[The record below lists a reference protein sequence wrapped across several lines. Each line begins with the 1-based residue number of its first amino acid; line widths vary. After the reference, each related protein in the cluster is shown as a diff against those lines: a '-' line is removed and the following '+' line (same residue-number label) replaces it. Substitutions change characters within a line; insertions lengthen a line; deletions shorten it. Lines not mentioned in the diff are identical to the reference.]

1 MVLKLIVLVLLF
13 SSLACGCMSLVYY
26 EGSYHG
32 QVIDAGTLE
41 PIEGAVVLAV
51 WSKAYYGAG
60 GVVHEYYDTRETLT
74 DRRGEFTIK
83 GMGPRA
89 MTRLEKM
96 NMVVFKAGYADI
108 GVSWETLKKSDYY
121 KDRVKWEGS
130 KAVIMLDRWTLEQ
143 RRKRLMRS
151 YRRNFQ

>member
-1 MVLKLIVLVLLF
+1 MRTLHNHSRSHNHALSITTPVVLKLIVLVLLF

-83 GMGPRA
+83 GMGLRA

-96 NMVVFKAGYADI
+96 NMVVFKAGYEDLGA
-108 GVSWETLKKSDYY
+108 SWESLKKSNYY
-121 KDRVKWEGS
+121 
-130 KAVIMLDRWTLEQ
+130 
-143 RRKRLMRS
+143 
-151 YRRNFQ
+151 